1 MKKNLLKLSTIV
13 LLITSFV
20 SCDNDGLKQG
30 DSNYWTTSRGQ
41 FTLTTKDG
49 ATIYFLDNKNGTAT
63 VTFDG
68 RYPLHQMDPTSATVY
83 VNTYTG
89 NVIIPETA
97 DGKEVTAIGNE
108 AFLGCHDL
116 VTLSLP
122 ETITEFGEGTFTDC
136 TSLTPINIPSKITEI
151 PDACFGR
158 CSKLTNLTIPS
169 GVTKLG
175 RAAFYSCSGLT
186 SITLPDGLEE
196 IGSIA
201 FFFCKGL
208 NKITIPASVKK
219 IGNLA
224 FGAEGTIYCNISDYY
239 VLATT
244 PPLLEGNLYSN
255 LAEGVNPI
263 IHVPTGT
270 LAAYQAA
277 DGWKELNITE
287 N

>member
-89 NVIIPETA
+89 NVIIPET
-97 DGKEVTAIGNE
+97 
-108 AFLGCHDL
+108 
-116 VTLSLP
+116 
-122 ETITEFGEGTFTDC
+122 ITEFGEGTFTDC
-136 TSLTPINIPSKITEI
+136 TSLTQINIPSKITEI